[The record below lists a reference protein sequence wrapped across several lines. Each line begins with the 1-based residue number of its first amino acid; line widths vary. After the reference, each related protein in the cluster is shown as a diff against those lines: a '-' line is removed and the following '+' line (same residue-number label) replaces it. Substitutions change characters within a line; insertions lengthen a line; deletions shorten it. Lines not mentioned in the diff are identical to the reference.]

1 MKNLSKIDKNRLK
14 NIILSDK
21 MLNKDDMITSL
32 KSELKFVLSNYF
44 ELSGSILVSLS
55 IDENNLFD
63 IKIFSKAKRIKS

>member
-21 MLNKDDMITSL
+21 MLNKDDMTTSL